1 MTMIK
6 TTFKYLLICLISIL
20 LTQCNYR
27 TSSQKGFS
35 KTLDIEIPKNVEI
48 LKDEY
53 QDMWQ
58 DFAIIYEIKL
68 SEKQMTDLINS
79 IKDSKYY
86 NPNAFVTDYVQQE
99 MYVNYKDKKAVWA
112 KTKSGYIF
120 QNEYGRDIY
129 SAKVDTINR
138 IAEFNES
145 HD

>member
-1 MTMIK
+1 MIK
-6 TTFKYLLICLISIL
+6 STLKYLLICLISIL

-27 TSSQKGFS
+27 TSSQKRFS

-68 SEKQMTDLINS
+68 SEKQLSDLTHS
-79 IKDSKYY
+79 IRNSKYY
-86 NPNAFVTDYVQQE
+86 NPSVYVTDNVHKN
-99 MYVNYKDKKAVWA
+99 MFLDGGDLKAVWA
-112 KTKSGYIF
+112 KTDSGYIF
-120 QNEYGRDIY
+120 QNDFKRDAY
-129 SAKVDTINR
+129 SAEIDTVNLV
-138 IAEFNES
+138 AKFHES